1 MTDPSWK
8 TQKTKPRSLPFASA
22 GAELLF
28 SAHLPLPGRG
38 ENDHPLNT
46 HLPTHVSAQ
55 HSPPAPT
62 SGWPLLPTGLG
73 AQGVSTSVA
82 VRDAGGSEGSQ
93 VDGPLRFELL
103 RRPLTGPELELAPV
117 NVGHEAVGLHGEHA
131 VQLGDHCTKPQD
143 RAG

>member
-55 HSPPAPT
+55 QRPP
-62 SGWPLLPTGLG
+62 SRWPLLPTGLG

-82 VRDAGGSEGSQ
+82 VGMLEAARAHRSMAPFALNFFADRSLDRSWN
-93 VDGPLRFELL
+93 LL
-103 RRPLTGPELELAPV
+103 P
-117 NVGHEAVGLHGEHA
+117 
-131 VQLGDHCTKPQD
+131 
-143 RAG
+143 